1 MIISS
6 KVTFTEC
13 YNSRFLPDVF
23 LPFLYPDRVVVVI
36 MHSDIIAETL
46 PLSQSEEVKVTEK
59 VELLL
64 GEKGIVLW
72 WRGRPRKCDGV
83 LNEMLVLKT
92 SIRFGRISFAEG
104 DVVEMK
110 EGYKPPEHLVSDF
123 LEKYGRVPR
132 AELEIYY
139 EESSGGV
146 RTVVKE
152 LESAMS
158 RALSDYR
165 LAMKM

>member
-1 MIISS
+1 
-6 KVTFTEC
+6 
-13 YNSRFLPDVF
+13 
-23 LPFLYPDRVVVVI
+23 

-92 SIRFGRISFAEG
+92 SIRFGRISFAER

-146 RTVVKE
+146 RAVVKE
-152 LESAMS
+152 LESAMF

>member
-1 MIISS
+1 
-6 KVTFTEC
+6 
-13 YNSRFLPDVF
+13 
-23 LPFLYPDRVVVVI
+23 
-36 MHSDIIAETL
+36 
-46 PLSQSEEVKVTEK
+46 
-59 VELLL
+59 
-64 GEKGIVLW
+64 
-72 WRGRPRKCDGV
+72 
-83 LNEMLVLKT
+83 MLVLKT
-92 SIRFGRISFAEG
+92 SIRFGRISFAER

-146 RTVVKE
+146 RAVVKE
-152 LESAMS
+152 LESAMF